1 MAFNPFFFL
10 RLAGLLPG
18 LAGLTTTALTAVT
31 LRFGTTAVAT
41 RLSVLILR
49 TAGFIQNKS
58 GFLNQ
63 PVPSNPATRLLF
75 GTPTFLS
82 PLFGFPGTASFL
94 AGFAFEDKESLVRG
108 WLSFFGELVFNE
120 VPGVEGNAERA
131 LKALGKLDF
140 IGFGEAAAD
149 AVKEDIGLAGLVGFF
164 NGIAQIE
171 RDFQALN
178 LPTINPA
185 PWLFGGIIGTVVWL
199 DQVFTDVGSAVAGFL
214 SSEGRAPDIKRPPG
228 TGPTQP
234 PTSEGRPPDIKRPP
248 PPAADP
254 LPITP
259 PPVPT
264 TEEDVRT
271 VAKAFARF
279 RRQLPDLARII
290 AILKRERA

>member
-18 LAGLTTTALTAVT
+18 LAGLTTTALSAVT
-31 LRFGTTAVAT
+31 LRFGTTALAT
-41 RLSVLILR
+41 RLSTLILR
-49 TAGFIQNKS
+49 TAGFIQNQS

-94 AGFAFEDKESLVRG
+94 AGFAYEDREALARG
-108 WLSFFGELVFNE
+108 WLSFFGELAFNE

-131 LKALGKLDF
+131 IKALRRLDWVA
-140 IGFGEAAAD
+140 FGEAAAD
-149 AVKEDIGLAGLVGFF
+149 AVKEDIGLAALVGFF

-185 PWLFGGIIGTVVWL
+185 PWLFGGIIGTVLWL
-199 DQVFTDVGSAVAGFL
+199 DRVFTDVGSAVTEFFDP
-214 SSEGRAPDIKRPPG
+214 GRPPDIKRPP
-228 TGPTQP
+228 TEKP
-234 PTSEGRPPDIKRPP
+234 PTPPSGERPPDIKRPP
-248 PPAADP
+248 PPPSEP
-254 LPITP
+254 LPL
-259 PPVPT
+259 PT
-264 TEEDVRT
+264 TQEDVRQ
-271 VAKAFARF
+271 VGQAFARF
-279 RRQLPDLARII
+279 REFLPALARII
-290 AILKRERA
+290 DALKKTDR